1 MLMNNSITP
10 GALVEQMTQAARA
23 RFPSDAAWAAAC
35 GLPRETLSR
44 LKRNP
49 SCDLRTLAALAN
61 VAGCALVAVPAG
73 VPTSADEGHLPASW
87 TRERE
92 ELLLDLCAS
101 GNLDHAA
108 WRASGPAY
116 FMGGLAVLL
125 AGARGF
131 TREPYLRL
139 AEELHPGISVPA
151 VFQGWLDRSPLRAA
165 RFLPMARHRK
175 GVA

>member
-1 MLMNNSITP
+1 MNTSITP
-10 GALVEQMTQAARA
+10 ASLVQQMTAAART
-23 RFPSDAAWAAAC
+23 RFRSDAAWAAAC
-35 GLPRETLSR
+35 GLTRETLSR

-61 VAGCALVAVPAG
+61 VAGCSLVAVPAG
-73 VPTSADEGHLPASW
+73 VPTSPEGHLPASW

-92 ELLLDLCAS
+92 EGLLDLCAT
-101 GNLDHAA
+101 GNLDPAA
-108 WRASGPAY
+108 WRAAGPAY